1 MSPRVAVGFSASG
14 ELGLS
19 KFLEM
24 PVTNLAAAQA
34 TAASTGLKDADG
46 FLKWMDEA
54 AAPPAAPLRVVDETN
69 NLAWFEYVNELPAV
83 VQALGCHQL
92 LDVRLQRHGLVFH
105 GGTFVSDASHLGLV
119 ALEETRARGGALAG
133 TEIIASD
140 KPGIIF
146 VGPGVRIYG
155 HWLVDFIPR
164 LRIAR
169 EVLGD
174 DFDEYVLPLPVGTP
188 AWALTMMRV
197 LCGVSERHILWFDPE
212 TQSVDFRVAL
222 TPTYCHANYHMHPAA
237 ADFWPIAVGA
247 GASRRLCISR
257 LNYETRTDGVLKS
270 FANRGLFESL
280 AVDMGY
286 ELVYPEKLSL
296 TDQIRLFAD
305 ASHVVGE
312 YGSALHNML
321 FAPAGAV
328 VGAIRCPNDVQLR
341 ISALR
346 NQSTVLLLPG
356 KEWIDERGGQ
366 AYAVEANSIR
376 AFLDAMD
383 G

>member
-1 MSPRVAVGFSASG
+1 MST
-14 ELGLS
+14 
-19 KFLEM
+19 FLEM
-24 PVTNLAAAQA
+24 PVPALAAAQA
-34 TAASTGLKDADG
+34 TAALTGLKDAGG
-46 FLKWMDEA
+46 FLKWTDEA
-54 AAPPAAPLRVVDETN
+54 AAPPPASLTVVDETN
-69 NLAWFEYVNELPAV
+69 NLAWFEHVNEQPAV

-92 LDVRLQRHGLVFH
+92 FDVRLQRHGLIFH
-105 GGTFVSDASHLGLV
+105 GETFASDASHLGLV
-119 ALEETRARGGALAG
+119 ALEETRAAGGALAD
-133 TEIIASD
+133 TEVIASD

-164 LRIAR
+164 LRIAQ

-174 DFDEYVLPLPVGTP
+174 DFDDYVLPLPVGTP

-212 TQSVDFRVAL
+212 TQSVDFRMAL
-222 TPTYCHANYHMHPAA
+222 APTYCHANYHMHPAA
-237 ADFWPIAVGA
+237 ADFWPLA
-247 GASRRLCISR
+247 GRAAANRRLCISR

-270 FANRGLFESL
+270 FANRDLFESL
-280 AVDMGY
+280 AVEMGY

-296 TDQIRLFAD
+296 MDQISLFAG

-346 NQSTVLLLPG
+346 SQSTVLLLPG

-366 AYAVEANSIR
+366 AYAVGPDSIR
-376 AFLDAMD
+376 AFLKTMD
-383 G
+383 EGSGARAKVA